1 MIPFERFSLPNGL
14 RVLVNSDLRSPLV
27 SMCIIYD
34 VGARDEDE
42 EHTGYAHLFEH
53 LMFGGSINIPN
64 YDQAIQR
71 AGGSN
76 NAYTSNDLTCYY
88 CTLPAPNVETAFW
101 LESDRMLSLAF
112 TPKSLEVQRSVVIE
126 EFKEHY
132 LNAPYGDLYHLA
144 SALNYRVHPY
154 RWPTI
159 GLNIEQ
165 IEKANMEYIRA
176 FFQAHYFP
184 ANAILALSGGISL
197 DQARSLCDKW
207 FAPIP
212 SPAKAERHLPTEP
225 PRTAY
230 ERQEVVRDVPA
241 DLLYISF
248 PMGGRRDKDYVLYD
262 LLSDVLGL
270 GLGARLKRELVMK
283 RPIFSSLD
291 ASVDGSLDPGVLSIV
306 GTVAPDKSL
315 AEAEE
320 EVWKEL
326 ERLKKIPEQELTRV
340 KNLFA
345 TDALYSE
352 LLSSQRAELLAQYE
366 LLGDAQ
372 WANQRVA
379 ERAVVT
385 PEMLEACAQQTF
397 QRDRARVLY
406 YQAESK
412 E

>member
-1 MIPFERFSLPNGL
+1 MIPFERFTLSNGL

-64 YDQAIQR
+64 YDEAIQR

-88 CTLPAPNVETAFW
+88 CTLPASNVETAFW

-197 DQARSLCDKW
+197 DQARALCDKW

-262 LLSDVLGL
+262 LLSDILGL

-283 RPIFSSLD
+283 RSIFSSLD
-291 ASVDGSLDPGVLSIV
+291 ASVDGSYDPGVLSIV
-306 GTVAPDKSL
+306 GTVSPDKSL

-326 ERLKKIPEQELTRV
+326 ELLKEIPAQELTRV

-345 TDALYSE
+345 TDALYGE

-372 WANQRVA
+372 WANERVA

-397 QRDRARVLY
+397 LRDRARVLY

>member
-1 MIPFERFSLPNGL
+1 MIPFERFTLSNGL

-64 YDQAIQR
+64 YDEAIQR

-88 CTLPAPNVETAFW
+88 CTLPASNVETAFW

-197 DQARSLCDKW
+197 DQARALCDKW

-212 SPAKAERHLPTEP
+212 SPAKTERHLPTEP

-262 LLSDVLGL
+262 LLSDILGL

-283 RPIFSSLD
+283 RCIFSSLD
-291 ASVDGSLDPGVLSIV
+291 ASVDGSYDPGVLSIV
-306 GTVAPDKSL
+306 GTVSPDKSL

-326 ERLKKIPEQELTRV
+326 EHLKKIPAQELTRV

-345 TDALYSE
+345 TDALYGE

-385 PEMLEACAQQTF
+385 PKMLEACAQQTF
-397 QRDRARVLY
+397 LRDRARVLY

>member
-1 MIPFERFSLPNGL
+1 MIDFERFTLTNGL
-14 RVLVNSDLRSPLV
+14 RVLVNSDLHSPLV

-42 EHTGYAHLFEH
+42 QHTGYAHLFEH
-53 LMFGGSINIPN
+53 LMFGGSVNIPN
-64 YDQAIQR
+64 YDEAIQR

-88 CTLPAPNVETAFW
+88 CTLPALNVETAFW

-126 EFKEHY
+126 EFKENY

-165 IEKANMEYIRA
+165 IAAAQMDYIRS
-176 FFQAHYFP
+176 FFHAHYFP
-184 ANAILALSGGISL
+184 ANAILVLSGGISL
-197 DQARSLCDKW
+197 AQARSLCDKW

-212 SPAKAERHLPTEP
+212 SPEKGERHLPQEP

-230 ERQEVVRDVPA
+230 ERQTVVRDVPA
-241 DLLYISF
+241 DLLYMSF
-248 PMGGRRDKDYVLYD
+248 PMVGRRDKEYVLYD

-270 GLGARLKRELVMK
+270 GRGARLKTELVRKK
-283 RPIFSSLD
+283 RVFASLD
-291 ASVDGSLDPGVLSIV
+291 ASVDGSLDPGTLSIV
-306 GTVAPDKSL
+306 GTLSEGVTL
-315 AEAEE
+315 EMAEE
-320 EVWKEL
+320 AVWEEL
-326 ERLKKIPEQELTRV
+326 GRLRKIPCEELCRV
-340 KNLFA
+340 RGIFE
-345 TDALYSE
+345 TDALYGE

-372 WANQRVA
+372 WVNRRVA
-379 ERAVVT
+379 EREAVT
-385 PEMLEACAQQTF
+385 CSALEACADATF
-397 QRDRARVLY
+397 RPELARVLY
-406 YQAESK
+406 YQAQTEA
-412 E
+412 